1 MADVRIRQTPVVD
14 VIERDG
20 DFIIRASV
28 ADVRAEDVRVSV
40 SGGML
45 EVAIPGTTSR
55 AAAAVQAAPAP
66 NDAEPPLSV
75 PDEQD
80 LWNAQRPLISED
92 RRTSLHLEGYSDE
105 QANAIVEAVGDD
117 AAEEAQGGSATG
129 SDVFSEHGG
138 FPSRNPEM
146 DEES

>member
-20 DFIIRASV
+20 VFIIRANV

-45 EVAIPGTTSR
+45 EVAIPGSTAQ
-55 AAAAVQAAPAP
+55 AAAAQAAPVP